1 MKACTTTIISF
12 IIAATSSWADDDDWA
27 TIDTGP
33 FTFLA
38 PTTLVAKSVQGIDS
52 LVGKYT
58 NQTIILSY
66 DFGLSS
72 DPLRRRFERDKL
84 PGYEEQNLIIDGKKA
99 VIVAFPGPIREW
111 SHQYTKSIHFTD
123 VGDGRN
129 KLTVSASGKTT
140 NDLVTL
146 QRVFESIRIK
156 ERLSQPAGGAYVS
169 PGAGDPSAHP

>member
-1 MKACTTTIISF
+1 M
-12 IIAATSSWADDDDWA
+12 IAATSAWAYDEDWA
-27 TIDTGP
+27 QIDAGP
-33 FTFLA
+33 FMFLA
-38 PTTLVAKSVQGIDS
+38 PTSLVAVTVQGIDS

-66 DFGLSS
+66 DFGLYS
-72 DPLRRRFERDKL
+72 DPLRRRFDRDKL
-84 PGYEEQNLIIDGKKA
+84 PGYEEQNLVIDGKKA

-111 SHQYTKSIHFTD
+111 SHQYTKSVHFTD

-156 ERLSQPAGGAYVS
+156 EQLSQQEAGPYGSPAAGS
-169 PGAGDPSAHP
+169 PSGQP